1 MIGPAGPNAGPV
13 GLRPRTGLTGP
24 RAGLTGPSV
33 GSAGP
38 VGPHVGLTVG
48 AVTLRALRRFPDRV
62 AFSWDGGSLSYAG
75 AADLI
80 GRIQRVYA
88 ELGLRPGQ
96 RIAVLTGNRAESWC
110 AAVAA
115 QASGLVLSW
124 LHPLGSLPDQL
135 FQLADLDAGAVVVD
149 ADRHAARG
157 AELAE
162 ALDGPRVLAV
172 GPADFGP
179 DLVAAAERVGA
190 SAALDVA
197 NPGDV
202 VAISYTGGTTGRS
215 KGALRRHPSVVLQ
228 SLTAILGDFE
238 LPADPRYLA
247 VAPISHVAGT
257 KIVPTLVRGG
267 TVHLLNGF
275 TPDRVL
281 DAIARERLTFT
292 LLVPTMIY
300 ALLDCPNLER
310 TDLSSLE
317 LLLYGASPM
326 SATRLLEGLDRIG
339 PVFSQ
344 LYGQT
349 ECYPI
354 SVLRR
359 AEHDPLGRP
368 ELIASCGAPVS
379 TVAVALLDADGAPV
393 PAGEAGELCVRGG
406 GVMEEYWQ
414 RPELTAET
422 FAHGWLHTGD
432 IARADDRG
440 YLYIVDRAKDMIIT
454 GGFNVYPREV
464 EDALTA
470 HPAVLAAAVYGTPDE
485 KWGEAVNA
493 AVVLRAGAAADAGAD
508 AGAGADVGAGV
519 TAAELIAHV
528 KELKGSVQAP
538 KSVQVLTELPMT
550 AVGKVDKK
558 ALRQRQG

>member
-1 MIGPAGPNAGPV
+1 V
-13 GLRPRTGLTGP
+13 TGVNDRLH
-24 RAGLTGPSV
+24 
-33 GSAGP
+33 
-38 VGPHVGLTVG
+38 VGPTVG
-48 AVTLRALRRFPDRV
+48 EVTMRALRRFPDRT

-75 AADLI
+75 ALELI

-88 ELGLRPGQ
+88 ERGLRRGQ
-96 RIAVLTGNRAESWC
+96 RIAVLTGNRAEAWC

-135 FQLADLDAGAVVVD
+135 FQLEDLDAAAVVVD
-149 ADRHAARG
+149 AAQHAQRG

-162 ALDGPRVLAV
+162 ALGSGGPVVLAV
-172 GPADFGP
+172 GPAEFAP
-179 DLVAAAERVGA
+179 DLLAAAVNGA
-190 SAALDVA
+190 AARARDVA
-197 NPGDV
+197 DAADV

-215 KGALRRHPSVVLQ
+215 KGALRRHPAVVSQ
-228 SLTAILGDFE
+228 SLTAILADFE

-267 TVHLLNGF
+267 TVHLLSGF
-275 TPDRVL
+275 APDRVL
-281 DAIARERLTFT
+281 DAIARLRVNFT

-300 ALLDCPNLER
+300 LLLDHPDLER

-326 SATRLLEGLDRIG
+326 SATRLLEGLKRIG

-359 AEHDPLGRP
+359 AEHDPVSRP
-368 ELIASCGAPVS
+368 ELIASCGAAVS
-379 TVAVALLDADGAPV
+379 GVQVALLDGAGDPV
-393 PAGEAGELCVRGG
+393 ATGEPGELCVRGG
-406 GVMEEYWQ
+406 GVMEEYWR

-432 IARADDRG
+432 IARADERG
-440 YLYIVDRAKDMIIT
+440 YLYIVDRAKDMIIS
-454 GGFNVYPREV
+454 GGFNVFPREV

-470 HPAVLAAAVYGTPDE
+470 HPGVSAAAVYGMPDE
-485 KWGEAVNA
+485 KWGEAVTA
-493 AVVLRAGAAADAGAD
+493 AVVLRAGCT
-508 AGAGADVGAGV
+508 VSV
-519 TAAELIAHV
+519 EELIAHV
-528 KELKGSVQAP
+528 KQRKGAVQAP
-538 KSVQVLTELPMT
+538 KAVHLLPALPMT
-550 AVGKVDKK
+550 GVGKVDKK
-558 ALRQRQG
+558 ALRQRGT